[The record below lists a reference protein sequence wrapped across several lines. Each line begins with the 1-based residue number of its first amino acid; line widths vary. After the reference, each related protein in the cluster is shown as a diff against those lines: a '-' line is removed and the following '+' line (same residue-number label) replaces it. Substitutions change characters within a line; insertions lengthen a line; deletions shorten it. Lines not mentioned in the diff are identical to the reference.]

1 MYPHPLLP
9 GKGVLRCSKEL
20 PLAIKEACRLR
31 QSIIAASC
39 RLLRPACCCGK
50 PACAYLLRRQS
61 LGQV

>member
-31 QSIIAASC
+31 QKHHRCLLSPVTPRMLLWQTC
-39 RLLRPACCCGK
+39 VRLLA
-50 PACAYLLRRQS
+50 
-61 LGQV
+61 